1 MFLNIECQPAEF
13 QLPQPE
19 RLIMDLHI
27 FGPGLS
33 TLVRSVRLYCE
44 EKGLTYTYGMH
55 LNGVPVSWRSA
66 AHRALH
72 PFGKVPVLLHGSTA
86 IFETMAIF
94 RYLDAAHPERS
105 PTNAFATQMLL
116 EQWSSALVTSVD
128 ASLVRNYILPIVGP
142 NQSIACDTE
151 TLEAARLE
159 AGHTLAILDA
169 KLGDHS
175 FFCTEHWSIADALLT
190 PMLDYL
196 MLITKPESLLSQ
208 WPRLH
213 DYLQRMRT
221 RPSGCVVLQN
231 TPTG

>member
-1 MFLNIECQPAEF
+1 
-13 QLPQPE
+13 
-19 RLIMDLHI
+19 MDLHI
-27 FGPGLS
+27 FGPGFS

-55 LNGVPVSWRSA
+55 LNGFPVSWRSE

-105 PTNAFATQMLL
+105 PTHAPATQMLL

-142 NQSIACDTE
+142 NQSTPIDAK
-151 TLEAARLE
+151 TLEVARLE
-159 AGHTLAILDA
+159 AERTLSILDA
-169 KLGDHS
+169 QLGERA
-175 FFCTEHWSIADALLT
+175 FFCAEHWSIADALLT

-196 MLITKPESLLSQ
+196 TLITEPANLLSQ
-208 WPRLH
+208 WPRLR
-213 DYLQRMRT
+213 DYLGRMRT
-221 RPSGCVVLQN
+221 RPSGCAVLQT
-231 TPTG
+231 TPAG